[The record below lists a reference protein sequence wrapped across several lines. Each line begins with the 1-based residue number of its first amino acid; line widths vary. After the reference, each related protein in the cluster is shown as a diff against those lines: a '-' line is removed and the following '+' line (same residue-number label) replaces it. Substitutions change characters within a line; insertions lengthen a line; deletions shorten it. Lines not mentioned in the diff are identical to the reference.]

1 MTTEKDI
8 RNWFGDRGYPIE
20 DNSKL
25 KFKVLNSWLFILD
38 REYDEIELYE
48 TDTIYCEPY
57 TSWDKKGFN
66 WSNKN
71 LQKLIPIG
79 D

>member
-25 KFKVLNSWLFILD
+25 KFKVLNCV
-38 REYDEIELYE
+38 Y
-48 TDTIYCEPY
+48 
-57 TSWDKKGFN
+57 
-66 WSNKN
+66 
-71 LQKLIPIG
+71 QKLNYEFTG
-79 D
+79 

>member
-25 KFKVLNSWLFILD
+25 KFKVLNVNFQNKFWNENRFYKILLILFYKLN
-38 REYDEIELYE
+38 YE
-48 TDTIYCEPY
+48 
-57 TSWDKKGFN
+57 F
-66 WSNKN
+66 
-71 LQKLIPIG
+71 
-79 D
+79 